1 MKNLGNKSSTLFIFA
16 LFIILALILLLRNIT
31 LCFTFSYDYSDPYL
45 SKKNIR
51 GTIYDRHG
59 NTLAFDTSSI
69 GIKILDDEK
78 REEKASFISR
88 YIDYSP
94 LLISSLINE
103 GVTFFPLK
111 KENDDDIKEIEKNIN
126 ENFKDSLS
134 LTVEKTRIYPFSY
147 MNDIT
152 GLSLTPERG
161 EDGIEGMY
169 NEYLKAVPSVGVKT
183 SYGEDIVLTLDIAI
197 QETLCSALKDR
208 EFSGDAAILN
218 NKGEILAFYGDV
230 TDKILTDVTYS
241 HSTKEKTELFVKNSF
256 ISLSDAEEIY
266 PYYIYISEDKE
277 DILPLIKDAL
287 KNDGRIN

>member
-1 MKNLGNKSSTLFIFA
+1 MKNLGNKSNTLFIFA

-31 LCFTFSYDYSDPYL
+31 LCFTFSYDYADPYL

-78 REEKASFISR
+78 KEEIASFISL
-88 YIDYSP
+88 YMDYPP
-94 LLISSLINE
+94 LLISSLISE
-103 GVTFFPLK
+103 GVNFFPLK
-111 KENDDDIKEIEKNIN
+111 KESDDDIKEIEKSIN
-126 ENFKDSLS
+126 DNFKDSLS

-147 MNDIT
+147 MNGIT
-152 GLSLTPERG
+152 GLSLTPESG

-183 SYGEDIVLTLDIAI
+183 SYGEDIVLTIDITLE
-197 QETLCSALKDR
+197 ETLCSALKDR

-218 NKGEILAFYGDV
+218 IKGEILAFYGDV
-230 TDKILTDVTYS
+230 TDKILSQVTYS
-241 HSTKEKTELFVKNSF
+241 HSTKEETELFVRNSF
-256 ISLSDAEEIY
+256 ITLNEAEEIY
-266 PYYIYISEDKE
+266 PYHIYISKGKE
-277 DILPLIKDAL
+277 SILPIIKDAL
-287 KNDGRIN
+287 KKDGRIN